1 MDSRYLKWVI
11 LIVLTLTW
19 GSSFILI
26 KQSLVSY
33 TPYQV
38 GALRLSVAGLILV
51 GFGIRNFKYIPK
63 KSLPWVIAGGAMG
76 NFIPMFL
83 FPMAQQYV
91 SSSMAGIL
99 DSLVPI
105 FIILLGFVFFGI
117 KSRTHQ
123 VIGAI
128 IGFIGAIILMGDD
141 GQSGSNSL
149 WGSGLIIFATAL
161 YAMNGL
167 ILNRY
172 LSDIPSFKLSSVVF
186 SIWLGPALI
195 ILALSGFFD
204 TFQGTPEQWEGLGYV
219 SILGIFGT
227 AIAMILFYKLIQL
240 TSAIFASMTAYLMPI
255 VAVIWGVLDGEVLT
269 WIHAVGGVLILA
281 GVYLIQKKN
290 TE

>member
-117 KSRTHQ
+117 KSRTQ
-123 VIGAI
+123 QIIGAI

-141 GQSGSNSL
+141 GQSGTNSL

-186 SIWLGPALI
+186 YLVGSSFNHISFKWLFRHFPRHSRAMGRLRLRFYFRYIWNRNCYDFILQTHTTHFGHFCFHDGLFNAYSSSNLGSFRWRSLNMDSCSGWSSD
-195 ILALSGFFD
+195 LSRRVF
-204 TFQGTPEQWEGLGYV
+204 
-219 SILGIFGT
+219 
-227 AIAMILFYKLIQL
+227 
-240 TSAIFASMTAYLMPI
+240 
-255 VAVIWGVLDGEVLT
+255 
-269 WIHAVGGVLILA
+269 
-281 GVYLIQKKN
+281 N
-290 TE
+290 TEKKY